1 MTAAG
6 GGDAS
11 DGAHL
16 VDDFGLH
23 IGRAMGWP
31 PMAGRAAG
39 VLMLSEQSLTLTQLQ
54 EALAASKGSA
64 SEMTRLLM
72 VNGVVERYKPPG
84 SRQFVYR
91 WRSDAWLG
99 CLRHQ
104 LQQTTQLLELS
115 RSAQDVGMHLPGEQ
129 RERLREM
136 HDYYTFMAARLE
148 SLVGDYSRRLDE
160 SRATP

>member
-39 VLMLSEQSLTLTQLQ
+39 VLMLSEKPLTLAELQ
-54 EALAASKGSA
+54 EALGASKGSA

-72 VNGVVERYKPPG
+72 VNGVVERYKEPG
-84 SRQFVYR
+84 SRQFVVP
-91 WRSDAWLG
+91 L
-99 CLRHQ
+99 
-104 LQQTTQLLELS
+104 
-115 RSAQDVGMHLPGEQ
+115 
-129 RERLREM
+129 
-136 HDYYTFMAARLE
+136 ARRR
-148 SLVGDYSRRLDE
+148 LVGLPAPPAPADHAAAGAVSQRPGRRDA
-160 SRATP
+160 SPWRATRTPS